1 MIYIRWSKN
10 SGDEEVLE
18 VYDEGKIAVRRWSEL
33 RELDLHSLT
42 MYQPSNDDEEE
53 DYENYLE
60 NYLDQGGK
68 QNA

>member
-18 VYDEGKIAVRRWSEL
+18 VYDESKIAVRRWSEL

-42 MYQPSNDDEEE
+42 MYQPSNDDEEQE
-53 DYENYLE
+53 DYE

-68 QNA
+68 Q

>member
-1 MIYIRWSKN
+1 MK
-10 SGDEEVLE
+10 
-18 VYDEGKIAVRRWSEL
+18 RWSEL

-42 MYQPSNDDEEE
+42 MYQPSDDDD

-60 NYLDQGGK
+60 NYLDQEGK

>member
-42 MYQPSNDDEEE
+42 MYQPSDDDEED
-53 DYENYLE
+53 DYL

-68 QNA
+68 Q

>member
-42 MYQPSNDDEEE
+42 MYQPSDDNEEE
-53 DYENYLE
+53 DDYENYLE
-60 NYLDQGGK
+60 NYLDQGGN
-68 QNA
+68 Q

>member
-10 SGDEEVLE
+10 TGDEEVLE

-42 MYQPSNDDEEE
+42 MYQPSDDNEEE
-53 DYENYLE
+53 DDYENYLE
-60 NYLDQGGK
+60 NYLDQGGN
-68 QNA
+68 Q

>member
-42 MYQPSNDDEEE
+42 MYQPSNDDEEQE
-53 DYENYLE
+53 DYE

-68 QNA
+68 Q